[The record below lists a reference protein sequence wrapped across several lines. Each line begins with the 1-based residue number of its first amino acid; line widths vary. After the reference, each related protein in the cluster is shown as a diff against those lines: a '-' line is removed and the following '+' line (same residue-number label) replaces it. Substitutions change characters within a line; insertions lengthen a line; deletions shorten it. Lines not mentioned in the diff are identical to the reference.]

1 MCDLYVDHNL
11 MFVPCVCFGLLEL
24 TRFRADFLALGRI
37 IQGVFLPIFLHDDV
51 KDVVQK
57 FAFLAQSRF
66 ALGQFRLGSIS
77 VRQCAIARRQLHSA
91 GMTHDSHEHRCSL
104 CAVAG

>member
-1 MCDLYVDHNL
+1 MRNAAPAVRSMCDLYVDHNL
-11 MFVPCVCFGLLEL
+11 MCVPCVCFGLLEL

-57 FAFLAQSRF
+57 FSFLAQSRF

-77 VRQCAIARRQLHSA
+77 VRLRA
-91 GMTHDSHEHRCSL
+91 GNYIRP
-104 CAVAG
+104 A